1 MIRRPPRSTRTDKL
15 FPYTTLFRSA
25 SAKRRQDAIYD
36 PAIPNSVSVAVEANE
51 EQDSWR
57 LILSRMHHG
66 NVRISIFDRT
76 FVRGADYT
84 VLAKTAQT
92 FIGLMGVGAM
102 VARGAGEKRKEKYIS
117 DFREAMQ

>member
-1 MIRRPPRSTRTDKL
+1 MPALSAMAEGVEINLDDAQQAE
-15 FPYTTLFRSA
+15 A
-25 SAKRRQDAIYD
+25 SAKRLQDAIYD

-84 VLAKTAQT
+84 VMAKTAQRSEEHT
-92 FIGLMGVGAM
+92 SELQSPMRITHAVFGSKKKHKKQ
-102 VARGAGEKRKEKYIS
+102 KRK
-117 DFREAMQ
+117 

>member
-1 MIRRPPRSTRTDKL
+1 MMVTENVTNRLSRHLDMPSLAAMAEGVEINLDDAQQAE
-15 FPYTTLFRSA
+15 A
-25 SAKRRQDAIYD
+25 SAKRLQDAIYD

-84 VLAKTAQT
+84 VQ
-92 FIGLMGVGAM
+92 IGRAHV
-102 VARGAGEKRKEKYIS
+102 
-117 DFREAMQ
+117 